1 MEPDTNH
8 AAAVYLPRLSCAP
21 PPAVEIGGKGHN
33 LARLAALASEP
44 GSDFEVPR
52 FIVVRASLFDRLV
65 SGTAAWPATAEEAT
79 RRQQEVRAMPLGPDL
94 RSEIRAVLERA
105 RLSSALL
112 AVRSSAGNE
121 DGTVMSFAG
130 QFDSVLGVR
139 ADAEG

>member
-52 FIVVRASLFDRLV
+52 FVVVRASVFDRLV
-65 SGTAAWPATAEEAT
+65 ADAPWPETTEEAT
-79 RRQQEVRAMPLGPDL
+79 RRQEEVCAMPLGADL
-94 RSEIRAVLERA
+94 RAEIQA
-105 RLSSALL
+105 AL
-112 AVRSSAGNE
+112 
-121 DGTVMSFAG
+121 
-130 QFDSVLGVR
+130 
-139 ADAEG
+139 